1 MNMTE
6 KISQHDSSK
15 PGSLLGSFLREAD
28 AFFRAQI
35 DQETYAKVMGS
46 EDSRAHPYVAARI
59 MMNNEQWGQ
68 YLWISHHGSLAG
80 YRKHGEG

>member
-1 MNMTE
+1 MNIAKKT
-6 KISQHDSSK
+6 SQQASSK
-15 PGSLLGSFLREAD
+15 TGSLLGSFLREAD

-35 DQETYAKVMGS
+35 DQETYAKVMDS
-46 EDSRAHPYVAARI
+46 EDGRAHPYVAARI

-80 YRKHGEG
+80 YRKNGEG